1 MITNSSLYEWL
12 SHPLLLLLVGAIIS
26 SYLIPA
32 LTRRWQDHQ
41 KELELRTTLVG
52 EISESVM
59 RMIMAIQFVVAGAPS
74 RTQEDF
80 DQAFL
85 KWSVDSSVIGS
96 KLWAYF
102 PKTNIPTDWE
112 TYTNLVSEFYG
123 LTGIRDVGMRD
134 EWLNRMRK
142 QHFLASQTSI
152 DWKSLIDGKGEKY
165 GENWHKMRDEIL
177 SRKGFLLQEIL
188 EARLSGFR

>member
-1 MITNSSLYEWL
+1 MTNSVYQWL
-12 SHPLLLLLVGAIIS
+12 SHPLLLLIVGAIIS

-41 KELELRTTLVG
+41 KELELKTTLVG

-59 RMIMAIQFVVAGAPS
+59 RMIVISQFAAVGGLS
-74 RTQEDF
+74 FTQDDF
-80 DQAFL
+80 DQAYL

-112 TYTNLVSEFYG
+112 TYTNLVSEFYA
-123 LTGIRDVGMRD
+123 LTGVSDVGMR
-134 EWLNRMRK
+134 EERLNRIRR
-142 QHFLASQTSI
+142 QYFSGSQTSI
-152 DWKSLIDGKGEKY
+152 DWNSLIDGNRGKF
-165 GENWHKMRDEIL
+165 GENWLKMKDEIL
-177 SRKGFLLQEIL
+177 SRKGLLLQEIR
-188 EARLSGFR
+188 EAKLL